1 MITTQPIGASHA
13 AYYIGSAQRQ
23 AGAVGYYA
31 GRSGVLSGKWVA
43 AGDMNV
49 IAGAP
54 ISAGELRAMLAG
66 CDPRTGERLGR
77 KYDAGGTFV
86 DRLGVSRKRRS
97 RAAFDVTYSVPKS
110 VSAAWAL
117 AEPEVRKQIEFAFDL
132 SADAAVAYLQRH
144 AVASRS
150 GTDGVNSV
158 AVPGGAT
165 VARYDHWC
173 SRAGDPQMHAH
184 MLFANRVLCDDG
196 KWRTLDS
203 RKFHKFLAPASVYAA
218 AVLRAEISLR
228 LGWEWDAVGE
238 NLHAEIAGTS
248 SQLTDLWSKRSK
260 TIAREA
266 NRRITAFEEN
276 MGREPTAAER
286 LAIWDEATVKTRPPK
301 AEEHDDPHLKW
312 LTEAADLG
320 IDPAGQMLRYQTA
333 QRREPDRYGRP
344 EVLLADQPPS
354 GMEDR
359 IEHILSLVEQ
369 TGNGLEDYDID
380 KQIFA
385 CVNADRSLSGS
396 ERTGVELVVEQA
408 DLIRTEIKKRLIQHE
423 GRWYSPGIAAAE
435 HAAIVFFTTPHQ
447 PVAAVNNLD
456 VEGLGE
462 DQAKAAAGILSN
474 DRRAV
479 VIVGPAGTGK
489 TTMLSKVVAAVGS
502 DNVLAVAPTA
512 TAAATLGVA
521 IGAASNTLAYI
532 LEHQTGLPED
542 GLIIIDEAT
551 QASTRDLAHLA
562 GLAADTRSRIVM
574 VGDPAQQTSIN
585 LGGLYETLADHPNI
599 NTHILRELWRFTDR
613 NEAAATNLIRR
624 GDPAGLQYHHGKQRI
639 NDGAHTEAIDHA
651 AAWWNTHADP
661 AGTNIVITAP
671 TRHITDEINREIGH
685 QRREDG
691 QTGDTVITRGET
703 ILRIGDIA
711 ATRRNNRKLT
721 DTARGWV
728 KNGDRW
734 IITGTSPDGSI
745 NAVRVDD
752 PLAAVTLPT
761 DYFQHIDLGYAIT
774 QTRAQS
780 ITTNQSL
787 TLITSQT
794 SRKQLYVG
802 LTRGRDA
809 NHLYVITDQPQ
820 HDPDV
825 PPDRKP
831 PEEIIDNALK
841 RGGKWELSI
850 PPIPPPLPEAAHH
863 LTQIAATDRNKP
875 LPTLPGH
882 PTTQLITQTQTS
894 DWANIE
900 EIWADINQWIH
911 YDESDYDPETETE
924 QRRQE
929 DDFVEWLTNNPH
941 PTGPR
946 RSPNQTGPTDE
957 HDHSYEHHEY
967 EYEETY
973 YQTYTEHSQN
983 DDETETAP
991 APAPQD
997 LANSNNL
1004 ASGHLRK
1011 RAAEEHIKTDIEIGL
1026 TLLRFFAGYNP
1037 HRKALE
1043 LLGLDDLDNPDIDK
1057 APMTLSTPAEHRLI
1071 FGPLLELTRLYT
1083 AAEHA
1088 GDADAAAKAAACLAA
1103 ASPPYDSPLIV
1114 EEEPGDPFAQW
1125 GVNVRCEL
1133 IRNRADLLRQPL
1145 TALTSLLH
1153 ETITNV
1159 AENHPNLETDS
1170 QKTDYINYHL
1180 AVWEAR
1186 LMFQLEHRD
1195 YLRPENLIL
1204 LWNDTVRSIA
1214 YTIKNPDAVEPLTPT
1229 GFFDVENGYRHQPD
1243 ADLLHLP
1250 PHLID
1255 MLQPAQNVP
1264 LPDRD
1269 PDRTHNSSTAGA
1281 RQLMKAAANDYHKL
1295 LLDNPQ
1301 ARNYLTERGIT
1312 EDDWK
1317 KWNLGYAPDDFR
1329 RIVSKARHR
1338 RQDALDAGL
1347 IRQNQ
1352 KGTTYDTFRDRIIF
1366 PITDLTGTVL
1376 GYAGRDISGKPDT
1389 AKYYNTPATELYK
1402 KSEIL
1407 YGINQ
1412 AAEAIN
1418 QTGYV
1423 NIVEGYTDVIAA
1435 HRAGLA
1441 NTVGTG
1447 GVAYTE
1453 AHHKTLLKL
1462 GAHHINVIFDG
1473 DEAGQTAAQNILQ
1486 TSHEHGTAASN
1497 TTLPPGKNLAS
1508 LTPAELNHHIQNAL
1522 PAICAQINHAHT
1534 QPPPQKYKQLDQLQ
1548 EQNKTAPPPLRAV
1561 LERIAVAYG
1570 IFPPHNPVNY
1580 VVDPH
1585 TARYGTHSQQ
1595 ETDYIHHILTEYNH
1609 YASAEPARQ
1618 THTEPTQ
1625 PDPEPGRQLSLL

>member
-1 MITTQPIGASHA
+1 
-13 AYYIGSAQRQ
+13 
-23 AGAVGYYA
+23 
-31 GRSGVLSGKWVA
+31 
-43 AGDMNV
+43 
-49 IAGAP
+49 
-54 ISAGELRAMLAG
+54 MLAG
-66 CDPRTGERLGR
+66 RDPRTGERIGR

-86 DRLGVSRKRRS
+86 DRLGVTRKRRS

-117 AEPEVRKQIEFAFDL
+117 AEPEVRKQIEDAFDL
-132 SADAAVAYLQRH
+132 SADAAVAYLQQH

-184 MLFANRVLCDDG
+184 MLLANRVLCEDG

-203 RKFHKFLAPASVYAA
+203 RKFHKYLAPASVYAA

-238 NLHAEIAGTS
+238 NLHAEITGTS
-248 SQLTDLWSKRSK
+248 SQLTDLWSKRRK

-266 NRRITAFEEN
+266 NRRITKFEDN

-301 AEEHDDPHLKW
+301 AEEHENPHLKW

-344 EVLLADQPPS
+344 EVLLSDQPPS

-380 KQIFA
+380 KHIFA
-385 CVNADRSLSGS
+385 CINADRSLLGS
-396 ERTGVELVVEQA
+396 DRTGVDLVVEQS

-435 HAAIVFFTTPHQ
+435 HAAIIFFTTPHQ
-447 PVAAVNNLD
+447 PVAAINELD

-462 DQAKAAAGILSN
+462 DQSKAAAGILAN

-489 TTMLSKVVAAVGS
+489 TTMLSKVVDAVGS

-542 GLIIIDEAT
+542 GLIIVDEAT

-562 GLAADTRSRIVM
+562 GLAADTRSRIVL

-599 NTHILRELWRFTDR
+599 HTHILRELWRFTDR

-624 GDPAGLQYHHGKQRI
+624 GDANGLQYHHGKQRV

-651 AAWWNTHADP
+651 AAWWAAHADP

-691 QTGDTVITRGET
+691 QTGDAVITRGET

-745 NAVRVDD
+745 TAVRVDD
-752 PLAAVTLPT
+752 PLAAVTLPP

-802 LTRGRDA
+802 LTRGREA

-850 PPIPPPLPEAAHH
+850 PPIPPPLTEAATH
-863 LTQIAATDRNKP
+863 LAQIAATDRNKP

-882 PTTQLITQTQTS
+882 PTVQLIAQTQTS

-900 EIWADINQWIH
+900 EEIWANINEWVH

-929 DDFVEWLTNNPH
+929 DDFVEWLINNPH
-941 PTGPR
+941 STGPR

-957 HDHSYEHHEY
+957 HEYDHSYEHYDYSH
-967 EYEETY
+967 ETY
-973 YQTYTEHSQN
+973 NQTYEDQPQ
-983 DDETETAP
+983 DYEPTAP
-991 APAPQD
+991 AAAPSASVP
-997 LANSNNL
+997 LNSL
-1004 ASGHLRK
+1004 SHSF
-1011 RAAEEHIKTDIEIGL
+1011 EERINEDIADGRVLL
-1026 TLLRFFAGYNP
+1026 TVFAGYDP

-1043 LLGLDDLDNPDIDK
+1043 LLGLDDLDNLDIDT
-1057 APMTLSTPAEHRLI
+1057 APMTLSKPEEHRLI
-1071 FGPLLELTRLYT
+1071 FGPLLELTRLYST
-1083 AAEHA
+1083 AEHA
-1088 GDADAAAKAAACLAA
+1088 GDTTAAERIASCLAA
-1103 ASPPYDSPLIV
+1103 ASPLTDSPRIT
-1114 EEEPGDPFAQW
+1114 ETDPSKPVTQW
-1125 GVNVRCEL
+1125 GGNVRYEL
-1133 IRNRADLLRQPL
+1133 IRNRADLLSQPL
-1145 TALTSLLH
+1145 TALTQLLH
-1153 ETITNV
+1153 ETIINV
-1159 AENHPNLETDS
+1159 VENHPNLETPN
-1170 QKTDYINYHL
+1170 QKMDYINYHR

-1186 LMFQLEHRD
+1186 LMHHFEHGE
-1195 YLRPENLIL
+1195 YLQPDHLML
-1204 LWNDTVRSIA
+1204 PWNETVHAIA
-1214 YTIKNPDAVEPLTPT
+1214 YTIKNTDAVESRVPC
-1229 GFFDVENGYRHQPD
+1229 GFFDMENCYRHEPD
-1243 ADLLHLP
+1243 ADLLHIP
-1250 PHLID
+1250 QQLID

-1269 PDRTHNSSTAGA
+1269 PDRTHKPETAGA
-1281 RQLMKAAANDYHKL
+1281 RRLMKAAANGYHKL
-1295 LLDNPQ
+1295 LVNNPQ

-1312 EDDWK
+1312 EDDWN
-1317 KWNLGYAPDDFR
+1317 KWNFG
-1329 RIVSKARHR
+1329 H
-1338 RQDALDAGL
+1338 
-1347 IRQNQ
+1347 
-1352 KGTTYDTFRDRIIF
+1352 
-1366 PITDLTGTVL
+1366 
-1376 GYAGRDISGKPDT
+1376 AGRDISGKPEA
-1389 AKYYNTPATELYK
+1389 AKYLNTPATELSN

-1407 YGINQ
+1407 YGIDQ

-1418 QTGYV
+1418 QTGRV

-1435 HRAGLA
+1435 HRAGYA
-1441 NTVGTG
+1441 NTVSTD

-1453 AHHKTLLKL
+1453 AHHKILLKL
-1462 GAHHINVIFDG
+1462 GAHHLNVIFDG
-1473 DEAGQTAAQNILQ
+1473 DEAGQTAAQKILQ
-1486 TSHEHGTAASN
+1486 TAHENGTPAAN

-1508 LTPAELNHHIQNAL
+1508 LTPAELHNHIQNAI
-1522 PAICAQINHAHT
+1522 PAICAQINHAYT
-1534 QPPPQKYKQLDQLQ
+1534 QPPPQKYKQLDQLR
-1548 EQNKTAPPPLRAV
+1548 EQNKTTPPPLRAV

-1570 IFPPHNPVNY
+1570 ILPPHNPINY

-1585 TARYGTHSQQ
+1585 TARYGTRDQQ
-1595 ETDYIHHILTEYNH
+1595 KTDYIHQILTEYNH